1 MTQPL
6 FIVDSSTDDS
16 PLNRDALRSGWT
28 MALPD
33 AVKRHAIQSMRLHEG
48 DALQISDG
56 AGLRIDATVADERA
70 GTVLVESFTQEDA
83 PTVRLALVQA
93 LAKNGHDEQAIDTAT
108 QIGVDDVFP
117 WQSDRAIA
125 RYKAGRTDRK
135 WAQTLRAATEQSRRA
150 FMPAL
155 HDCMT
160 SKQLLAQC
168 RRAAVNGDVVIV
180 LHQDATAGWSDV
192 EQRVEALME
201 RSLADGKTAPSMS
214 SSGRKAASATKRSRR
229 SRRRVRTPA
238 SSAPTSCAPPPQAPW
253 H

>member
-1 MTQPL
+1 MQTSACRARYGSLVGMTQPL

-16 PLNRDALRSGWT
+16 PLNRDALRSGCT

-117 WQSDRAIA
+117 VS
-125 RYKAGRTDRK
+125 YTHL
-135 WAQTLRAATEQSRRA
+135 TLPT
-150 FMPAL
+150 
-155 HDCMT
+155 
-160 SKQLLAQC
+160 
-168 RRAAVNGDVVIV
+168 
-180 LHQDATAGWSDV
+180 
-192 EQRVEALME
+192 
-201 RSLADGKTAPSMS
+201 
-214 SSGRKAASATKRSRR
+214 
-229 SRRRVRTPA
+229 TPYV
-238 SSAPTSCAPPPQAPW
+238 
-253 H
+253 